1 MLPMLQVKKLRHSY
15 NIRGLFSELCSFL
28 PHNGAS
34 GALMVMWEKRISN
47 DMEIILMASS
57 YSSHKD
63 AQNHRGFVTNFIQ
76 LQTELKEVLPLLGN
90 LSSRPW
96 VCTPY
101 SSCYQ
106 GSHMTKIVIANG
118 FI

>member
-1 MLPMLQVKKLRHSY
+1 MIPILQVTKLRHNY
-15 NIRGLFSELCSFL
+15 NVRGLFSDLCYFL
-28 PHNGAS
+28 PHNGGS

-47 DMEIILMASS
+47 DMETIPMATS

-63 AQNHRGFVTNFIQ
+63 AQNHRGFVNNFIQ
-76 LQTELKEVLPLLGN
+76 LRTQLKEVFPLLGN
-90 LSSRPW
+90 LPSHPR
-96 VCTPY
+96 VLTPY

-106 GSHMTKIVIANG
+106 GSRMTKTVIANG